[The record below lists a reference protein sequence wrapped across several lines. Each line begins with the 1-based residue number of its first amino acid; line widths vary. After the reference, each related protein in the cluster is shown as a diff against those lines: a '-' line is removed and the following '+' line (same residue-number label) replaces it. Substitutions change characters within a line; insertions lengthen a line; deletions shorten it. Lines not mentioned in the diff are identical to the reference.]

1 MRTWNRMLVA
11 LAAWGLAQPAGATA
25 PGNLD
30 ERLVENVVHVCAN
43 RPRVQCRE
51 LDASGHAF
59 TACECARDPVACSQD
74 PPEPPEQRCL
84 IDFIPGATLRG
95 VATLVA
101 DDFTQD
107 GDDDPTNDD
116 DNHAWTVLLE
126 LEGGGPGVV
135 IAETYYG
142 DDAGSIHIGGWNP
155 LMDEGEVFVIEPARS
170 VGRDVDISPL
180 SSGGMVPVL
189 SMLPIQERLREIAQQ
204 RFGRDGVPIL
214 TQLEPIPRLD
224 VDESASGGDSTLGSV
239 ARYRVTIRFANGTP
253 PVE

>member
-170 VGRDVDISPL
+170 VGRDVDIT
-180 SSGGMVPVL
+180 
-189 SMLPIQERLREIAQQ
+189 QQ